1 MFKYIIEIFLIGL
14 LFRILFRYVLPIFRI
29 ASVTNSRLRQ
39 MHDQARE
46 TERRANDTTTKN
58 NVKKEGDYID
68 YEEVK

>member
-14 LFRILFRYVLPIFRI
+14 LFRFLFRFILPIFRI
-29 ASVTNSRLRQ
+29 TVATTGRIRQ
-39 MHDQARE
+39 MLDQM
-46 TERRANDTTTKN
+46 RAAQQKTNDSVEKK